1 MGSFEDFLEKDM
13 VVWWIDSDGWIDE
26 MLDDEMLD
34 DKMLDL
40 DDLYICFYVLY
51 STQLEAEANIPELK
65 KKKTSA

>member
-1 MGSFEDFLEKDM
+1 
-13 VVWWIDSDGWIDE
+13 

-65 KKKTSA
+65 KKKNLRISTY

>member
-1 MGSFEDFLEKDM
+1 
-13 VVWWIDSDGWIDE
+13 

-65 KKKTSA
+65 KKKPPHKHILGYVTRHHL